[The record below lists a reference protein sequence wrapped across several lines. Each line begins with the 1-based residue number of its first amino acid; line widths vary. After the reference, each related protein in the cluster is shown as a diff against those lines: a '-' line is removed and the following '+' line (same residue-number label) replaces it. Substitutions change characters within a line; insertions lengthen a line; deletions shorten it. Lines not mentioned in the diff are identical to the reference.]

1 MYVWVR
7 ISYSVNV
14 YACGCVC
21 GTVCVYLGFSYQYCY
36 CCCCCK
42 LWNMEFLMDLP
53 MKMHSLY
60 LDTFVAVIIA
70 VFLCCWLYI
79 VVVVVAVIGVVVLK
93 SRTKNK
99 TYQQRFDSIL
109 IGGVRTTH
117 QLTFCSHSSQPQTR
131 FKWFLSVCLN
141 VYVYVCT
148 CVCAR
153 MSVCVCI
160 CVFVYA
166 FVVVRVVFLV
176 MCQHKGLQILRRRT
190 NWLVGWLLG

>member
-1 MYVWVR
+1 MYTTVDV
-7 ISYSVNV
+7 
-14 YACGCVC
+14 CVAL
-21 GTVCVYLGFSYQYCY
+21 CVYLGFSYQYCY

-53 MKMHSLY
+53 MKMHSLL

-79 VVVVVAVIGVVVLK
+79 VVVVVVAVIGVVVLK

-109 IGGVRTTH
+109 SGGERTYPSTDILQPLQPTTDQIQMISLCLSQCICVR
-117 QLTFCSHSSQPQTR
+117 
-131 FKWFLSVCLN
+131 
-141 VYVYVCT
+141 VYVYVCQDE
-148 CVCAR
+148 CLC
-153 MSVCVCI
+153 MYM

-190 NWLVGWLLG
+190 NWLVGWLDGWLPG